1 MEKMAEEF
9 GLAGRHWIL
18 KCNHSFWRSV
28 STELYKTAILLSECG
43 NW

>member
-1 MEKMAEEF
+1 MEKMVKQF

-18 KCNHSFWRSV
+18 QCNHSFWRSV
-28 STELYKTAILLSECG
+28 PTELYKTIILCSERG